1 MQHLV
6 MRERRNAHLE
16 SNARKTAENF
26 VHVQYLLPDGFGV
39 TDQEGASGS
48 AESIKLCTRCRGPSA
63 FFTDLSECVGIS
75 WIEIVCGLL
84 CRISEKADR
93 VKADDEF
100 VGGVPGSS
108 PSFTVQI
115 DQRAKPLWFAANDGN
130 HQRKP
135 ERAGAN
141 E

>member
-26 VHVQYLLPDGFGV
+26 VHVQNLLRDGFGV
-39 TDQEGASGS
+39 TDQESASGS
-48 AESIKLCTRCRGPSA
+48 AESIKLCTRSRGPSA
-63 FFTDLSECVGIS
+63 FFTDLSEGVGVS
-75 WIEIVCGLL
+75 WIEIVRGLL
-84 CRISEKADR
+84 CRISDKADR

-100 VGGVPGSS
+100 LGGVASS
-108 PSFTVQI
+108 SASFTVQI
-115 DQRAKPLWFAANDGN
+115 DQRPKPLWFAANDGN
-130 HQRKP
+130 HQWKP
-135 ERAGAN
+135 EHAGAI